1 MLSSFVWQWSPLVA
15 PSCNGIL
22 SSGGDVSPRYVVTA
36 LSLLYKPE
44 ITSST
49 SIMTQD
55 DDITMSPAWTEKSCN
70 KILNAVG
77 GSKCCLPRSCG
88 PSQETCL
95 GRLCIDLACAR
106 SRKCRCVCSICH
118 QLVPTMESSSSSSA
132 VVLVANT
139 NTSGCA
145 AEQSK
150 DSSGGGVFK
159 STVKTETIG
168 NYRS

>member
-1 MLSSFVWQWSPLVA
+1 MDSAARSTDVPQCFRLLCGSA

-22 SSGGDVSPRYVVTA
+22 SSGGDVSQRNVVAA

-44 ITSST
+44 FTSST

-55 DDITMSPAWTEKSCN
+55 DDITLSPAWTEKSWI
-70 KILNAVG
+70 KLLNAVG

-106 SRKCRCVCSICH
+106 SRECRCFCSICH
-118 QLVPTMESSSSSSA
+118 QLVPTMESSSS

-139 NTSGCA
+139 NTAGA

-150 DSSGGGVFK
+150 DSNGGGVF
-159 STVKTETIG
+159 
-168 NYRS
+168 